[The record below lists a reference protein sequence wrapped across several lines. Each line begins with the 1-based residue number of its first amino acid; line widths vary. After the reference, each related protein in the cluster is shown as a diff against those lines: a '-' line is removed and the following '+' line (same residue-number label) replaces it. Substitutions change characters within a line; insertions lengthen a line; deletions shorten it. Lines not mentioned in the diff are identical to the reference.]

1 MSLPY
6 ALNLAFTTLMDCL
19 TFIFIRRDP
28 MSKVSEC
35 MSHTLYSTSPDTL
48 AHVAMDDMS
57 KNQVSSLLVKGEKDF
72 EWIFTKTDWM
82 LLVLKGESDPKQLK
96 VSDLMTR
103 IVNSVNQ
110 DQTIAEACSIIQE
123 KKIRHLPVK
132 KDGKIIGMLSV
143 KDIENFFLK
152 LHQKTDF

>member
-1 MSLPY
+1 
-6 ALNLAFTTLMDCL
+6 
-19 TFIFIRRDP
+19 

-35 MSHTLYSTSPDTL
+35 MSHTLYSTGPDTL

-57 KNQVSSLLVKGEKDF
+57 KNKVSSLLVQGKDDY

-82 LLVLKGESDPKQLK
+82 LVVLKGECDPKQLK

-103 IVNSVNQ
+103 IVNTVDQ
-110 DQTIAEACSIIQE
+110 DQTIAEACSIIQD

-132 KDGKIIGMLSV
+132 NSGKIVGMLSV